1 MILPAFSPV
10 KDMVSKYTDQIL
22 NDVKKIVGVI
32 FGMRRDAMR
41 LRPRSWKEPHL
52 LLYQA
57 LDGKPHHT
65 GIEMVSSS
73 RTLIRCSYKLPQY
86 LTPSSLYVVHMYQ
99 HYDGCDVTW
108 QAMLT
113 RQDEYEGGGT
123 YFRSLRK
130 TIRLKQGQVLVH
142 PGELYHKGIDITYG
156 VRCLL
161 VCFTDGMNPKIM
173 DDSRQEDDDPKYEA
187 NVLET

>member
-1 MILPAFSPV
+1 MKNWCVVCVCSCSFRLSERSFFAPLSPSKV
-10 KDMVSKYTDQIL
+10 KDMVSKYTDNIL
-22 NDVKKIVGVI
+22 HDVKKIVGVI
-32 FGMRRDAMR
+32 FGMRREAMR

-65 GIEMVSSS
+65 GIEM
-73 RTLIRCSYKLPQY
+73 
-86 LTPSSLYVVHMYQ
+86 

-161 VCFTDGMNPKIM
+161 ICFTDGMNPKIL
-173 DDSRQEDDDPKYEA
+173 DDSRQEDDDPKYET
-187 NVLET
+187 NVFVCG